1 MTPTRR
7 TLLAAGA
14 ALLLA
19 GGTSVAW
26 ATPPKGPNI
35 ELTIIHATYVD
46 GGAAIDPRL
55 PRLPTLT
62 GSEPFTHY
70 NVFTLL
76 DRKEL
81 PLEAGKPVAYAL
93 VNGRNVAVTLGG
105 VSQGD
110 AGGKRYQLE
119 AHIGEPGKAAY
130 LKGLQV
136 TLGANQP
143 FYVGGQSYQG
153 GTLFLELVVLP

>member
-1 MTPTRR
+1 MMVMRR
-7 TLLAAGA
+7 TLLAAGSA
-14 ALLLA
+14 AVLA
-19 GGTSVAW
+19 GVTGVAW

-46 GGAAIDPRL
+46 GGASIDARL
-55 PRLPTLT
+55 PRLPDLT
-62 GSEPFTHY
+62 KSEPFTHY
-70 NVFTLL
+70 NVFRLL
-76 DRKEL
+76 DRKQL

-110 AGGKRYQLE
+110 AGEKRYQLE

-136 TLGANQP
+136 TLGENQA
-143 FYVGGQSYQG
+143 FYVGGQSFQG

>member
-1 MTPTRR
+1 MMRR

-14 ALLLA
+14 AALLA
-19 GGTSVAW
+19 GATGVAW
-26 ATPPKGPNI
+26 ATPTKGPNI

-46 GGAAIDPRL
+46 GGASIDSRL
-55 PRLPTLT
+55 PRLPGLT
-62 GSEPFTHY
+62 SSEPFTHY
-70 NVFTLL
+70 NVFRLL
-76 DRKEL
+76 DRKQL
-81 PLEAGKPVAYAL
+81 PLETGKPVAYAL
-93 VNGRNVAVTLGG
+93 VNGRNVAVTLGS

-110 AGGKRYQLE
+110 AGEKRYQLE

-136 TLGANQP
+136 TLGENQA
-143 FYVGGQSYQG
+143 FYVGGQTFQG

>member
-7 TLLAAGA
+7 TLLAVGA

-19 GGTSVAW
+19 GGTGVAW

-70 NVFTLL
+70 NVFTLR
-76 DRKEL
+76 DRKQL

>member
-1 MTPTRR
+1 MMRR

-14 ALLLA
+14 AALLA
-19 GGTSVAW
+19 ATAGVAV
-26 ATPPKGPNI
+26 ADPAKGPNL

-46 GGAAIDPRL
+46 GGASVDSRL
-55 PRLPTLT
+55 PQLPGLT
-62 GSEPFTHY
+62 KSEPFTHY
-70 NVFTLL
+70 NVFRLL
-76 DRKEL
+76 DRKQL

-110 AGGKRYQLE
+110 AGQKRYQLE

-136 TLGANQP
+136 TLGDNQP

-153 GTLFLELVVLP
+153 GTLFLELVVVP

>member
-1 MTPTRR
+1 MKPARR
-7 TLLAAGA
+7 TVLAAGA
-14 ALLLA
+14 AVFLA
-19 GGTSVAW
+19 GATGVAW
-26 ATPPKGPNI
+26 ATPTKGPNI

-46 GGAAIDPRL
+46 GGASIDSRL
-55 PRLPTLT
+55 PRLPDLT
-62 GSEPFTHY
+62 RSEPFTHY
-70 NVFTLL
+70 NVFRLL
-76 DRKEL
+76 DRKQL

-93 VNGRNVAVTLGG
+93 VNGRNVAVTLGS

-110 AGGKRYQLE
+110 GGGKRYQLE

-136 TLGANQP
+136 TLGENQA
-143 FYVGGQSYQG
+143 FYVGGQSFQG

>member
-1 MTPTRR
+1 MRR

-14 ALLLA
+14 AALLA
-19 GGTSVAW
+19 GATGVAW
-26 ATPPKGPNI
+26 ATPTRGPNI

-46 GGAAIDPRL
+46 GGGSIDSRL
-55 PRLPTLT
+55 PRLPSLT
-62 GSEPFTHY
+62 KSEPFTHY

-76 DRKEL
+76 DRKQL
-81 PLEAGKPVAYAL
+81 PLEAGKPVAYSL
-93 VNGRNVAVTLGG
+93 VNGRNVAVTLGS

-110 AGGKRYQLE
+110 AGQKRYQLE
-119 AHIGEPGKAAY
+119 AHIGEPGKPAY

-136 TLGANQP
+136 TLGENQA
-143 FYVGGQSYQG
+143 FYVGGQSFQG